1 MTSQIIVVSVL
12 DFESRSFSDLALSA
26 SRLGQYVFAVV
37 AGDDG
42 LGVAEDNVG
51 FIAASA
57 LDIHEV

>member
-1 MTSQIIVVSVL
+1 ML
-12 DFESRSFSDLALSA
+12 DLESRSFSDFALPTCG
-26 SRLGQYVFAVV
+26 LGEYVLAVV

-57 LDIHEV
+57 LDIHEI